1 MPHQD
6 LSRQDLPRLLTIM
19 GSGETTPTMVRAH
32 RRSFEQL
39 GPGAVPAV
47 LLDTPYGFQSNASDI
62 SARAVAYF
70 RESVGRDVKVA
81 SLRRAEGEAAGS
93 LAVEAAL
100 AQVAESSWLFAG
112 PGSPTYALRQWK
124 ATVMPKLLAE
134 KLASGGSITFAS
146 AAALTLG
153 AWTVPVYEVYKAG
166 EDPVWA
172 QGLDLLAAIGL
183 RVAVIPHYDNAEGG
197 NHDTRFCYLGEQRLA
212 TMEESLPDDA
222 WVLGVDEHTALVMD
236 LDEGTATVAGLGTV
250 TLRHRGASRALPSG
264 ETVAIERLAEMATS
278 ARAGVASRGGPVGP
292 EGGPSSAGSSPSG
305 TDEPGDGLADAVGA
319 VAGAGAA
326 GAAGASP
333 AAGAGR
339 LVESPLL
346 ADAARLSEAF
356 DKALAAREAE
366 AATEAVLEMEALLHA
381 WSSDT
386 FESDELDRARATL
399 RRMVV
404 RLGEAAGPGL
414 REPRTV
420 VAPWVDALLEER
432 GSARRDKRFADA
444 DRIRDVL
451 VATGVEVRDTPE
463 GTEWSLREGS

>member
-1 MPHQD
+1 MH
-6 LSRQDLPRLLTIM
+6 RQDLPRLLTVM

-32 RRSFEQL
+32 RRTFEQL
-39 GPGAVPAV
+39 GPGPVPAV

-70 RESVGRDVKVA
+70 SESVGRDVRVA

-134 KLASGGSITFAS
+134 KLAGGGSITFAS

-212 TMEESLPDDA
+212 AMEASLPEDA

-236 LDEGTATVAGLGTV
+236 LDEGTAMVAGLGKV
-250 TLRHRGASRALPSG
+250 TLRHRGASRALASG
-264 ETVAIERLAEMATS
+264 ETVAIDGLAEMAMG
-278 ARAGVASRGGPVGP
+278 ARAGAALRGGP
-292 EGGPSSAGSSPSG
+292 GGGERDDNASG
-305 TDEPGDGLADAVGA
+305 
-319 VAGAGAA
+319 GAGPCSPRAEGPA
-326 GAAGASP
+326 DGWGDGASP
-333 AAGAGR
+333 AAGTPGAGAPGASPGGGAPDSVR
-339 LVESPLL
+339 SPLL

-366 AATEAVLEMEALLHA
+366 AATGAVLDMEALVHSWA
-381 WSSDT
+381 SDT

-414 REPRTV
+414 RDPRTV
-420 VAPWVDALLEER
+420 VAPWVDALLGER

-463 GTEWSLREGS
+463 GTEWSLRAGT